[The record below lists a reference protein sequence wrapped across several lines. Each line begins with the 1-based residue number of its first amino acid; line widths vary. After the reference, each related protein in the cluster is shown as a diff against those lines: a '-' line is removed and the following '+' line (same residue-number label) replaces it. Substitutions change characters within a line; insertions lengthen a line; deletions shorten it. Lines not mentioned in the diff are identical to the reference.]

1 MSRATNHIIQ
11 NAMVL
16 DHLTRGPITPID
28 ALRLYGCFRLAA
40 RIYDLRQLGHDIITL
55 RVLNAEGNS
64 YAEYH
69 LIKLAQRAA

>member
-1 MSRATNHIIQ
+1 MSRGTNHVVQ

-16 DHLTRGPITPID
+16 EHLTRGPITPID

-40 RIYDLRQLGHDIITL
+40 RIYDLRQIGHNIITT
-55 RVLNAEGNS
+55 RVLNAEGNP

-69 LIKLAQRAA
+69 LLKQAQRLT